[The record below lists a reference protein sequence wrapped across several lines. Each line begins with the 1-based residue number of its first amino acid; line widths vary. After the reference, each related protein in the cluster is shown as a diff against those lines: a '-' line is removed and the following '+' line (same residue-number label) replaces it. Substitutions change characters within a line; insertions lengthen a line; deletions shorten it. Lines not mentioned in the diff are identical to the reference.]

1 MESEDE
7 WWVTWEKIKGHREG
21 QEEGGSWDR
30 NKTWLIAGKGGHEP
44 QPLEKMPNLEIK
56 EEKKKRVQD

>member
-1 MESEDE
+1 MNDE
-7 WWVTWEKIKGHREG
+7 LHGRRLRDTGKAKKR
-21 QEEGGSWDR
+21 GGSWDR